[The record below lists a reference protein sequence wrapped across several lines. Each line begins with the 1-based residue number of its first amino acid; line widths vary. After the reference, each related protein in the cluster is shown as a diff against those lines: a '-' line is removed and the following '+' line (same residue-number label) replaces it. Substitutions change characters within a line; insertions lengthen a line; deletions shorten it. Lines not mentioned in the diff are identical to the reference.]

1 MDAYIDPTTAAY
13 VSTAT
18 DLQRDPA
25 DGLANAIYLRL
36 KTPLGSWWAQPTI
49 GSRLHELARAKAS
62 TALLQAARQSC
73 QTALAPM
80 VSDGRLSSV
89 DIDAE
94 LHNMDDGSKSMALR
108 VVATAAN
115 GRVVTFT
122 HHIPVA

>member
-13 VSTAT
+13 VRTAT

-36 KTPLGSWWAQPTI
+36 MTPLGSWWAQPTI
-49 GSRLHELARAKAS
+49 GSRLHELVRAKAS

-73 QTALAPM
+73 QQALAPM
-80 VSDGRLSSV
+80 VTDGRLSGV
-89 DIDAE
+89 EIDAE
-94 LHNMDDGSKSMALR
+94 LHDMADGSKSMALR

-122 HHIPVA
+122 HHVPVA